1 MDRKQIV
8 EALRAAIAILESSSL
23 AAPAPGGGAPAPSRQ
38 GAPDAS
44 RSIEPAGI
52 PTGPITG
59 QIKGI
64 YREDSKSGKPQ
75 CKIILGWRQAGEV
88 YSAKFFSWNA
98 EVIAK
103 AEHFDKGDIVQLNV
117 RPWRDDAGQFDS
129 IARMG

>member
-1 MDRKQIV
+1 MDRN
-8 EALRAAIAILESSSL
+8 EMLRAAKAIVAFLESSL

-38 GAPDAS
+38 GAPEAP

-52 PTGPITG
+52 PRGPITG

-75 CKIILGWRQAGEV
+75 CKVILGWRQGGES
-88 YSAKFFSWNA
+88 YSAKFFTWDA
-98 EVIAK
+98 AVIAA

-117 RPWRDDAGQFDS
+117 KPWRDDAGQFDS